1 MANNPITVPLPQDL
15 PETWATNQ
23 IVSPNGVSAGL
34 TPQHGYNYLMQQ
46 VNNAQQAAQ
55 ELGEGIA
62 GLSGD
67 NLPASSDGGETIS
80 AALSNK
86 ADLTLSNL
94 SDRQKA
100 LANIGG
106 RPRKNLA
113 PNWYFAG
120 GGSQQ
125 GGGQFPIN
133 QRGQTSFSPASDA
146 MDGWY
151 YQQGGNSL
159 SLTVDGLLFPTDTVT
174 QVLRADLKPAQYL
187 GKKATISALFSD
199 GTLITG
205 TTTVPTSGSV
215 DFRTAY
221 HNGLAVNLYSSN
233 LQTQLQ
239 FRFVGTPTSNLT
251 AIAAKPEVGEG
262 QTLAYQDSSGAWRL
276 FETPDYLE
284 TLQQCQRYLYVAEGA
299 TDCAAAFGGNGL
311 EFNLAI
317 PVGVEMAQNL
327 NISYGTLIGYGSNGI
342 VFNSTGGD
350 TFTPSTVV
358 AVGNTV
364 HVSGTMGAQT
374 SAASQ
379 GFTAIFTGLV
389 ITGSD

>member
-1 MANNPITVPLPQDL
+1 MALGDKLPVVMGK
-15 PETWATNQ
+15 EKAVAGGVATLDADGKL
-23 IVSPNGVSAGL
+23 V
-34 TPQHGYNYLMQQ
+34 
-46 VNNAQQAAQ
+46 AAQ
-55 ELGEGIA
+55 KPAYTGEEIPVSGTD
-62 GLSGD
+62 GTSLS
-67 NLPASSDGGETIS
+67 S
-80 AALSNK
+80 ALSNK

-106 RPRKNLA
+106 RPRKNLIR
-113 PNWYFAG
+113 NWYFVG

-125 GGGQFPIN
+125 GGGQLPIN
-133 QRGQTSFSPASDA
+133 QRGQTSYTGGATTTPCF
-146 MDGWY
+146 DGWFLGPDLTADLERDFLLLTTGAATKDY
-151 YQQGGNSL
+151 YFCQNLVSDGEPYTFSVFVGTFTGNFTPMLAVQKTGGDY
-159 SLTVDGLLFPTDTVT
+159 VFYAMETVT
-174 QVLRADLKPAQYL
+174 QNSIASVTVSVPE
-187 GKKATISALFSD
+187 
-199 GTLITG
+199 G
-205 TTTVPTSGSV
+205 TT
-215 DFRTAY
+215 FRVMFFWRGASNCTAE
-221 HNGLAVNLYSSN
+221 V
-233 LQTQLQ
+233 
-239 FRFVGTPTSNLT
+239 
-251 AIAAKPEVGEG
+251 IAMGAEHGEG
-262 QTLAYQDSSGAWRL
+262 QTLGYPDSTGAWQL

-299 TDCAAAFGGNGL
+299 TDCAASFGGNGL
-311 EFNLAI
+311 GFNLAI

-327 NISYGTLIGYGSNGI
+327 NISYGTLIGCGSNGI